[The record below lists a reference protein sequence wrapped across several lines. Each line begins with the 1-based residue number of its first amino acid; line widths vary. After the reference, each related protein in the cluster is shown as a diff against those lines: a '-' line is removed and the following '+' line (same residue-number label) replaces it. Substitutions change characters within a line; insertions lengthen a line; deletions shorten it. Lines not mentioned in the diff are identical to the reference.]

1 MSRQKAIGT
10 RFESGF
16 VKYASRKAR
25 RGNIRRAA
33 LGGSK
38 DVGDV
43 HGLEI
48 AGLNG
53 IAELKNVKKLSS
65 SLIDGFRY
73 QTVAETLNAGAD
85 WGILVLHMS
94 GCDQTGNNPSFG
106 RNEVQIRLRDL
117 TRIERELWLFD
128 GGPTAEPHAYE
139 DIWVS
144 MDVDSFMDFY
154 NTEPEV

>member
-16 VKYASRKAR
+16 VKYVSRKAKC
-25 RGNIRRAA
+25 GNIRRSA
-33 LGGSK
+33 LSGSR

-53 IAELKNVKKLSS
+53 IAELKNVKKLSP

-73 QTVAETLNAGAD
+73 QTIVETLNAGAD
-85 WGILVLHMS
+85 WGILVLHVA
-94 GCDQTGNNPSFG
+94 GCDQTGSSPSFG

-117 TRIERELWLFD
+117 MLIEHELWLFD
-128 GGPTAEPHAYE
+128 GGPTTDPYAYE
-139 DIWVS
+139 DMWIS
-144 MDVDSFMDFY
+144 MDVDTFLDFY